1 MDISLLCGLHVDQFP
16 DVPIRVLEAMAI
28 HEAMVL
34 GFVVGRTASS
44 NGSAYHGVHRCPT
57 VARQADQHFRM
68 SHGIAYRLGR
78 EALEAIA
85 YQQHDEDVVADD
97 HASCRVVG
105 ELLVEAEAELGEES
119 DRTPEVGNGQID
131 EYLGGHGI
139 LLNRDAQPGDG
150 RMQSAEDGHG

>member
-44 NGSAYHGVHRCPT
+44 NGSAYHGVRHSPT
-57 VARQADQHFRM
+57 VARQADQHFRF

-85 YQQHDEDVVADD
+85 HQQQDKEENTEDQ
-97 HASCRVVG
+97 ASCRV
-105 ELLVEAEAELGEES
+105 
-119 DRTPEVGNGQID
+119 
-131 EYLGGHGI
+131 
-139 LLNRDAQPGDG
+139 
-150 RMQSAEDGHG
+150 

>member
-16 DVPIRVLEAMAI
+16 DVPIRVLEAMAV

-57 VARQADQHFRM
+57 VARQADQNYRM
-68 SHGIAYRLGR
+68 SHNNTNRLGR

-85 YQQHDEDVVADD
+85 YQQQDKEDVADD
-97 HASCRVVG
+97 QTSCRVVG
-105 ELLVEAEAELGEES
+105 ELLVEAEAE
-119 DRTPEVGNGQID
+119 
-131 EYLGGHGI
+131 
-139 LLNRDAQPGDG
+139 
-150 RMQSAEDGHG
+150 